1 MNKTKRGFELAGSI
15 IVIIIASFL
24 IIGCL
29 YCLVSWDIAK
39 SLMEDIYGCT
49 SQEKVDTKP
58 NIYL

>member
-29 YCLVSWDIAK
+29 YCLVSWDTAK
-39 SLMEDIYGCT
+39 SLMEDIYGEDYF
-49 SQEKVDTKP
+49 SGMFDG
-58 NIYL
+58 IM